1 MYSDF
6 YGLKQDPFRLTPD
19 PRFLHLAEPHRNT
32 LRAMV
37 EGIAGRK
44 GLQIALGPIGTGKTT
59 LLYCLQHILSHEATR
74 ERPLRSAFVVNPTLT
89 ADELFESLFDE
100 LEIHTSAPT
109 KPARLRALHELLLAS
124 HKSNC
129 AVVVIIDEAHLMP
142 PELIEEVRLLMN
154 LDNYPVNVLQ
164 VILCGQPELLPLLAK
179 PELAALKQRISV
191 VTKLRSLTLME
202 SRAYIAER
210 LHVAGLRGESP
221 FTTPALEEVHRLANG
236 VPRLINSVCDHT
248 LSIGFRRQMKKI
260 GTDFVIEAAEE
271 MGLMQLSSGAL
282 EIDASSLAGLAPTGS

>member
-1 MYSDF
+1 MYLTF

-37 EGIAGRK
+37 EGVVGRK
-44 GLQIALGPIGTGKTT
+44 GLQVAIGPIGTGKTT

-89 ADELFESLFDE
+89 ADELFEALFDE
-100 LEIHTSAPT
+100 LEIHTPATT
-109 KPARLRALHELLLAS
+109 KPARLRALHELLMAS
-124 HKSNC
+124 HKSST

-191 VTKLRSLTLME
+191 VTKLRALTLTE
-202 SRAYIAER
+202 TRAYIAER

-221 FTTPALEEVHRLANG
+221 FTTPALEEVFRLTNG

-248 LSIGFRRQMKKI
+248 LGVGFRRQLTKL
-260 GTDFVIEAAEE
+260 GSDEVLEAAEE
-271 MGLMQLSSGAL
+271 MGWEQPAPVAQERNSNVPA
-282 EIDASSLAGLAPTGS
+282 SLAKTAS